1 MDLTVLLSTNSFPT
15 CEETTN
21 LINCTRDD
29 CNFESWNGLECLVE
43 PLQMQACNVTLE
55 NVPIKFVAKV
65 DPDAVVEE
73 EDDDM
78 VLPGSGGSGR
88 GR

>member
-1 MDLTVLLSTNSFPT
+1 
-15 CEETTN
+15 
-21 LINCTRDD
+21 
-29 CNFESWNGLECLVE
+29 
-43 PLQMQACNVTLE
+43 MQACNVTLE